1 MSVLKFIVITLL
13 GLFCYVAVTTA
24 QYNYGEVIE
33 KSLLFYEAQRL
44 GRLPSS
50 NRIPWRGDAFVS
62 DRGQNGEDLSGGYC
76 DAGDFVKFGFPF
88 TSAMTMLAWGMA
100 DFKAGYVKAGQ
111 WDYAKDALKWGLD
124 YMIKSHPEP
133 NVLYVQVGDANVD
146 HSYWGRPEDWPT
158 DEIRPTLRATTRLPA
173 SEVAAEQAAA
183 MAAASGIYRADGD
196 NAYAST
202 LLQHARDLYTFATT
216 NRGKYSDS
224 FPEAAEYY
232 ESYSG
237 FGDEFLWAAAWLY
250 RVTNES
256 KFQQD
261 YERFYTEFDLNG
273 RPVEASWDDKAAQAQ
288 VLLAKVDGSNK
299 YVNAARTFCDW
310 VVDQAPKTPKGLVFI
325 SQWGSLRHAA
335 NVALTCLQAA
345 EAGIN
350 ASKYR
355 AFAKQQIDYMLGSTG
370 RSFVCGYGNNPPQ
383 RPHHASSSCPNRP
396 APCDWD
402 DFSKPGP
409 NSQVLHGA
417 LVGGPNRQD
426 QYNDDREDYVANEVT
441 IDYNAG
447 FQGAL
452 AALNILN

>member
-1 MSVLKFIVITLL
+1 MGILNFKTAFLIAIVYYASI
-13 GLFCYVAVTTA
+13 ASA

-88 TSAMTMLAWGMA
+88 ASAMTMLAWGMV

-111 WDYAKDALKWGLD
+111 WEHAKAALKWGTD
-124 YMIKSHPEP
+124 YMIKIHPEP
-133 NVLYVQVGDANVD
+133 NVLYVQVGDAQID
-146 HSYWGRPEDWPT
+146 HNYWGRPEDWPT
-158 DEIRPTLRATTRLPA
+158 DEIRPTIRATTSRPA

-183 MAAASGIYRADGD
+183 MAAASVVYRDDGD
-196 NAYAST
+196 TAYAAT
-202 LLQHARDLYTFATT
+202 LLQHARDLYTFASTY
-216 NRGKYSDS
+216 RAKYTDT
-224 FPEAAEYY
+224 FPEIAEYY
-232 ESYSG
+232 NSYSG
-237 FGDEFLWAAAWLY
+237 YGDELLWAAAWLWRTTY
-250 RVTNES
+250 ED
-256 KFQQD
+256 KYEQD
-261 YERFYTEFDLNG
+261 YERYWTEFNLNG

-288 VLLAKVDGSNK
+288 VLLAKADGTAK
-299 YVNAARTFCDW
+299 YVTAARAFCDW
-310 VVDQAPKTPKGLVFI
+310 VVDQVPRTPKGLAFI
-325 SQWGSLRHAA
+325 SEWGSLRHAA
-335 NVALTCLQAA
+335 NAAFTCLQAA

-350 ASKYR
+350 ADKYR
-355 AFAKQQIDYMLGSTG
+355 TFAKQQIDYMLGSTG

-383 RPHHASSSCPNRP
+383 RPHHAAASCPNRP
-396 APCDWD
+396 ASCDWS
-402 DFSKPGP
+402 DFSKPDP
-409 NSQVLHGA
+409 NPQVLNGA

-441 IDYNAG
+441 LDYNAG

-452 AALNILN
+452 AALNILY